1 MGEVIA
7 VVATLTGVVL
17 AVLAFWRDFADYR
30 AKRYCERFKTLLE
43 MSDVLAARGPYS
55 GQNAVASAATAHENL
70 LAEFDV
76 EARAN
81 AVMYVKTAG
90 RLKRPGSLT
99 LALGWCVYGVF
110 LFWFTV
116 SGSIAVGAPADES
129 AAVYSSVAQ
138 LIVMGIALIS
148 MGRGVLEG
156 FRRWASRGIRLSV
169 GLADELTVDWWRRAA
184 AGVRG
189 TRDGGT
195 EGADPR
201 VQVPEPATLQA
212 SGLL

>member
-7 VVATLTGVVL
+7 GVVALIGVVL
-17 AVLAFWRDFADYR
+17 AALAFWRDFSDYR

-43 MSDVLAARGPYS
+43 MSDVLTARGPYS
-55 GQNAVASAATAHENL
+55 GQDAVAATSAHENL

-110 LFWFTV
+110 LIWFTL

-129 AAVYSSVAQ
+129 AAVASSVSQ
-138 LIVMGIALIS
+138 LIVIGIALMS
-148 MGRGVLEG
+148 FGRGVVEG
-156 FRRWASRGIRLSV
+156 FRRWSSRGIRLSV
-169 GLADELTVDWWRRAA
+169 GLSDELTVDWWRGAA
-184 AGVRG
+184 AGIRAS
-189 TRDGGT
+189 RDVAA
-195 EGADPR
+195 EGPDPR
-201 VQVPEPATLQA
+201 SQLPEPVAPPVSA
-212 SGLL
+212 S